1 MLEKTPYLKKNNL
14 LINLLLIVMLKS
26 EPGKKKKK
34 TPFFNELFQ
43 FDIDNEV
50 LVFER
55 ARTCVSLRCQVG
67 SVHV

>member
-1 MLEKTPYLKKNNL
+1 MLEKTPYLKNNNL

-26 EPGKKKKK
+26 EPGKKKK